1 MECYLKNWKGF
12 YNKRILNYQEYCCE
26 RAKKIKN
33 ASSYTIFEEHEK
45 KLYEYKEKYERE
57 FDDIDYFTKMEEALR
72 FVKIKAKKFNYSMG
86 DDTDDSLYQE
96 AMISLSNDRKS
107 LIIVNRKKM
116 EKPVAVI

>member
-1 MECYLKNWKGF
+1 
-12 YNKRILNYQEYCCE
+12 
-26 RAKKIKN
+26 
-33 ASSYTIFEEHEK
+33 
-45 KLYEYKEKYERE
+45 
-57 FDDIDYFTKMEEALR
+57 MEEALR

-86 DDTDDSLYQE
+86 DDVNDDLYQE